1 MTPHIA
7 GSRLAA
13 ADLVRVSL
21 LGIGARKLR
30 AALSV
35 LGIAI
40 GISAIVCVLGIS
52 QSSAAGLQHQLD
64 KLGTNM
70 LSVQPGQ
77 NLTGDQIN
85 LPLPAERTLTN
96 APYVQQVSG
105 VATVPGTVLRNK
117 HIGSIITGGIGIK
130 AARPNLPSVLR
141 GQVAQ
146 GTFLNAATSNYP
158 AVVLGAVAAQRLG
171 ITTLRPDTAV
181 WLGGKTFTVA
191 GILAPIQLAPDIDRS
206 ALIGFAEAEKA
217 FRIDGSAATI
227 YLRTDPEHVVK
238 AADTLAAAA
247 SPAHPD
253 QVSVSQP
260 SSALSAQLAAKR
272 TFNSLFLGLGAVA
285 VLVGAIGIANVMVI
299 SVLERRNEIGLRR
312 ALGATRRHIAGQF
325 IGESLALALLG
336 GLAGCALG
344 TMTTIGYAEYKHWQA
359 VIPTTALP
367 LGLAGT
373 LLIGTIAGLYP
384 AARAARLSPTQA
396 LAR

>member
-1 MTPHIA
+1 M
-7 GSRLAA
+7 SRSSLAP

-52 QSSAAGLQHQLD
+52 QSSAAGLQHELD
-64 KLGTNM
+64 RLGTN
-70 LSVQPGQ
+70 LLTVQPGQ
-77 NLTGDQIN
+77 NLTGDQTT
-85 LPLPAERTLTN
+85 LPLPAEQTLAN

-105 VATVPGTVLRNK
+105 IAIVDGTVLRNK
-117 HIGSIITGGIGIK
+117 HIGSVITGGIGIK
-130 AARPNLPSVLR
+130 AVRPNLPAVLH

-158 AVVLGAVAAQRLG
+158 VTVLGAVAAQRLG
-171 ITTLRPDTAV
+171 ITTLRPNTAV
-181 WLGGKTFTVA
+181 WLGGKIFTVA
-191 GILAPIQLAPDIDRS
+191 GILAPIQLSPDLDRS
-206 ALIGFAEAEKA
+206 ALIGFAEAEHA
-217 FRIDGSAATI
+217 FRIDGSASTV
-227 YLRTDPEHVVK
+227 YLRTDPHHV
-238 AADTLAAAA
+238 AQSADRLAAAA
-247 SPAHPD
+247 SPAHAD

-260 SSALSAQLAAKR
+260 SAALSAQLSAKR

-299 SVLERRNEIGLRR
+299 SVLERRGEIGLRR

-336 GLAGCALG
+336 GLTGCVLG
-344 TMTTIGYAEYKHWQA
+344 TLITIGYAQYKHWEA